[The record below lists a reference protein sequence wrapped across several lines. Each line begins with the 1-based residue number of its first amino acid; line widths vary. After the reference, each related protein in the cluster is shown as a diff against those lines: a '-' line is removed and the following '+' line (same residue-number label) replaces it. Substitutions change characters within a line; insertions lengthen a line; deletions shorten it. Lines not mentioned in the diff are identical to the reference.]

1 MALIYAYH
9 TRAGSAG
16 LSNSCVAFGQH
27 HDALA
32 THGNN
37 GSTPGARVFKLLV
50 ATSRGL
56 VTSRPSLLGVSA
68 QIRGV
73 GVSAST
79 SISYYRRQNL
89 DSIAAMVATVS
100 NAIGMI
106 GTESGLIVQS
116 AAMKVQWY
124 GLRSLFI

>member
-1 MALIYAYH
+1 MALIYACH

-16 LSNSCVAFGQH
+16 TSNLCLAFGQH

-32 THGNN
+32 TDGNN
-37 GSTPGARVFKLLV
+37 GSTPGARVFKFLV
-50 ATSRGL
+50 ATSQRL

-68 QIRGV
+68 QMQGL

-79 SISYYRRQNL
+79 SISYSRRHSL
-89 DSIAAMVATVS
+89 DSVVAMVATATRATVS
-100 NAIGMI
+100 DAIGMI

-116 AAMKVQWY
+116 AAMKVQ
-124 GLRSLFI
+124 